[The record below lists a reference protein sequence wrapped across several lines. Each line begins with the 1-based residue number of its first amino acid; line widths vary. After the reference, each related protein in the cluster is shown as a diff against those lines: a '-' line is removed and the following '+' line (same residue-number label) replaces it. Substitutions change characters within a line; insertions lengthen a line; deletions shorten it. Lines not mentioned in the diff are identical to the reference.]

1 MFWSNKNS
9 FRFKTF
15 FYAFAVLIE
24 RLISFLIIPIITK
37 NTEQSVY
44 GVWTQIIIT
53 GSFLM
58 GIILLGFSTSL
69 VKFLAGKT
77 DVFAKTR
84 LINGMLLISFLIWVI
99 VGLIIL
105 LAKATWAKL
114 IFGDIQFVQY
124 IYLLLVFLL
133 TEASFDL
140 LTSFLR
146 AENLITRLSCYYLV
160 KNVLRVMSL
169 GMGLAFLKWS
179 FSQTMWLMLG
189 FQFALMLWIY
199 GFEILRK
206 YGVMVHFIKNEWKAI
221 FAFSLPL
228 VPYGVL
234 IWANCYISRY
244 FILHYLNLNELSR
257 YALAYSLTAIG
268 GLFFSILGYTL
279 YPHLASLFNQS
290 RKEEVSRLFY
300 KSLDFYIS
308 FSLPF
313 AIWISLLNRP
323 IVEILSTSN
332 YITSINLFI
341 LSALA
346 IVFFGIYSLFI
357 YITVIEGKTIFNLKV
372 ALIGFLVNLFFS
384 FIFIK
389 SWGIMGAAFANLV
402 SNLFL
407 AIMTVLEGRKY
418 LISKYSL
425 KGTAHIFL
433 NNIVFFLFIYGC
445 TILITHINLISFIII
460 TIVGG
465 VLYFVVDLLLGKS
478 LFLELV
484 KR

>member
-1 MFWSNKNS
+1 MFWSDINS
-9 FRFKTF
+9 FKFKTF

-44 GVWTQIIIT
+44 GVWTQIMVT
-53 GSFLM
+53 CSFLM

-77 DVFAKTR
+77 DAVAKSR

-99 VGLIIL
+99 VGVIIL
-105 LAKATWAKL
+105 LAKASWAKL

-124 IYLLLVFLL
+124 IYILLVFLL

-140 LTSFLR
+140 FTSFIR
-146 AENLITRLSCYYLV
+146 AENLIIRLSCYYLI
-160 KNVLRVMSL
+160 KNVLRVMTL
-169 GMGLAFLKWS
+169 GIGIAFLKWS
-179 FSQTMWLMLG
+179 FSNTMWLMFG

-199 GFEILRK
+199 CFEILRK
-206 YGVMVHFIKNEWKAI
+206 YGVVVHFIRNEWKTI
-221 FAFSLPL
+221 LAFSLPL
-228 VPYGVL
+228 VPFGIL
-234 IWANCYISRY
+234 IWANCYTSRY

-257 YALAYSLTAIG
+257 YALTYSLTAIG
-268 GLFFSILGYTL
+268 GLFYAILGFTL

-290 RKEEVSRLFY
+290 RKEEASRLFY
-300 KSLDFYIS
+300 KSLDFYIA

-313 AIWISLLNRP
+313 VIWISLLNRP
-323 IVEILSTSN
+323 IVEILSTSA

-341 LSALA
+341 LNALA
-346 IVFFGIYSLFI
+346 VVFFGIYSLFM
-357 YITVIEGKTIFNLKV
+357 YITVIEGKTVFNLKV
-372 ALIGFLVNLFFS
+372 ALIGFLVNLFLS
-384 FIFIK
+384 FIFVK
-389 SWGIMGAAFANLV
+389 YWGIMGAAFANLV

-407 AIMTVLEGRKY
+407 ATMTVLEGKKY

-433 NNIVFFLFIYGC
+433 NNMIFFLFIFGC
-445 TILITHINLISFIII
+445 TILITHINIISLITI

-465 VLYFVVDLLLGKS
+465 ALYFAADVLLGKS